1 MNITKIQR
9 NKFRIII
16 EKFVFSLFIKYVC
29 TNDELLLNHIPF
41 PVITDIAENK
51 KYQERLTIIC

>member
-29 TNDELLLNHIPF
+29 TNDGLLLNHFPF
-41 PVITDIAENK
+41 PVITDIEENK